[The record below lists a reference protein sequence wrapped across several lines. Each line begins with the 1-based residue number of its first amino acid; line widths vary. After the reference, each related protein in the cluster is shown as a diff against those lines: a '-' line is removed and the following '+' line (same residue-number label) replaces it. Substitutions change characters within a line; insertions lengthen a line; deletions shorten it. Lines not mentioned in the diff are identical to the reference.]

1 MLYIPESLCC
11 NLKCCKSTIYFNDS
25 NNRKG
30 LRLSMRR
37 PTDIIHQSIWEDQ
50 VQHKCLTL
58 TVDIT

>member
-50 VQHKCLTL
+50 V
-58 TVDIT
+58 